1 MNGKRV
7 KSAIMSAVI
16 LSAVAVSGCS
26 ADGGV
31 SLNESGMKA
40 ELSAF
45 FNTSGK
51 DESAETE
58 SRRSSDSIS
67 VSTTDIFSDCNR
79 IVFRKNNKIYV
90 FDKNGKCYSDG
101 KYDKTDNDNQEL
113 YYLNGYLPVCKSGKW
128 GLIDVNGNEVVKC
141 RFDDISSVY
150 DGKAWAKQ
158 NGKWGVIELA

>member
-31 SLNESGMKA
+31 SLNESGVKA

-58 SRRSSDSIS
+58 SRTFSDSIS
-67 VSTTDIFSDCNR
+67 VSTTEKKPETTA
-79 IVFRKNNKIYV
+79 VTTKK
-90 FDKNGKCYSDG
+90 
-101 KYDKTDNDNQEL
+101 DNMTKAEWKET
-113 YYLNGYLPVCKSGKW
+113 KSEGTK
-128 GLIDVNGNEVVKC
+128 
-141 RFDDISSVY
+141 
-150 DGKAWAKQ
+150 
-158 NGKWGVIELA
+158 